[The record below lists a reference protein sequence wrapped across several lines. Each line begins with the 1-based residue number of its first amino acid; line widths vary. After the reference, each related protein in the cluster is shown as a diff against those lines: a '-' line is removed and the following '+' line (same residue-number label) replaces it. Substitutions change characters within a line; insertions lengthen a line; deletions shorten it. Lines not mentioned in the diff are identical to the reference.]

1 MNLSSEKK
9 RRLFFAL
16 WPDDDVRIKLLRVAR
31 EYVRPAPPAA
41 NLHMTLVFLGA
52 CTSQQLLCSRQAA
65 AGMECPTFELEM
77 DYLGAWSR
85 AGIQWLGLGR
95 VPAVLPELVGQL
107 QQALA
112 GCGFEPEKRR
122 FVPHITLA
130 RKVRK
135 PLVRS
140 GLEAVRWS
148 VRDFVLAESASVP
161 GGVEY
166 RVLERWPL
174 K

>member
-1 MNLSSEKK
+1 MNLPGEKK

-16 WPDDDVRIKLLRVAR
+16 WPDNGVRVKLLRVAR
-31 EYVRPAPPAA
+31 EYVRRPPSAA
-41 NLHMTLVFLGA
+41 NLHMTLVFLGD
-52 CTSQQLLCSRQAA
+52 CTEQQLSCSRAA
-65 AGMECPTFELEM
+65 VAGLEAPMFELEM
-77 DYLGAWSR
+77 DYLGAFPR
-85 AGIQWLGLGR
+85 AGIQWLGLGS
-95 VPAVLPELVGQL
+95 VPAQLPQLVAQL
-107 QQALA
+107 QQALT

-135 PLVRS
+135 PLVRA
-140 GLEAVRWS
+140 GLEAIHWP
-148 VRDFVLAESASVP
+148 VRDFVLAESVSVS

-166 RVLERWPL
+166 RVLDRWPL